1 MVTITMNNQQ
11 TMIVT
16 ADAKKPDSCVTAGI
30 ARIPAPTCDIS
41 LHLREMIASN
51 A

>member
-1 MVTITMNNQQ
+1 MVIITMNNQQ

-16 ADAKKPDSCVTAGI
+16 TDAKKPDSYVTAGI
-30 ARIPAPTCDIS
+30 ARNLTPTCDIS
-41 LHLREMIASN
+41 LHLREMIVSN